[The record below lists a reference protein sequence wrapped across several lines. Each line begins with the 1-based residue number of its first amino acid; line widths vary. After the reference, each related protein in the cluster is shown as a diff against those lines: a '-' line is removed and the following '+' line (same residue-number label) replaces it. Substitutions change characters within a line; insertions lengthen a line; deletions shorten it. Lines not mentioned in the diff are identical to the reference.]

1 MAQAR
6 QFTKEE
12 KIMAIPKGQNKKS
25 LINKSKD
32 KVVKVASGGQGIK
45 ELTDLFAKSM
55 FVMGEGWNS
64 PEGSSA
70 EQGMYHTGRSDAL
83 KYGKLLRQK
92 GVMVKL
98 PR

>member
-1 MAQAR
+1 
-6 QFTKEE
+6 
-12 KIMAIPKGQNKKS
+12 MAIPKGQNKKS
-25 LINKSKD
+25 LLNKSKD

-45 ELTDLFAKSM
+45 ELQSLFESAM
-55 FVMGEGWNS
+55 FAMGEGFTG
-64 PEGSSA
+64 PDASA
-70 EQGMYHTGRSDAL
+70 ADVGLYHNGRDKAI

>member
-1 MAQAR
+1 
-6 QFTKEE
+6 
-12 KIMAIPKGQNKKS
+12 MAIPKGQNKKS

-32 KVVKVASGGQGIK
+32 KVVKVASGGGIK
-45 ELTDLFAKSM
+45 ELQRLFESAM
-55 FVMGEGWNS
+55 FAMGEGSTGPDANAADV
-64 PEGSSA
+64 GL
-70 EQGMYHTGRSDAL
+70 YHNGRDNAL

>member
-1 MAQAR
+1 
-6 QFTKEE
+6 
-12 KIMAIPKGQNKKS
+12 MAIPKGQNKKS
-25 LINKSKD
+25 LLNKPKD

-45 ELTDLFAKSM
+45 ELQSMFDEAM

-64 PEGSSA
+64 PEASA
-70 EQGMYHTGRSDAL
+70 SESGRYWNGRDAAI
-83 KYGKLLRQK
+83 KYGKLLHQK